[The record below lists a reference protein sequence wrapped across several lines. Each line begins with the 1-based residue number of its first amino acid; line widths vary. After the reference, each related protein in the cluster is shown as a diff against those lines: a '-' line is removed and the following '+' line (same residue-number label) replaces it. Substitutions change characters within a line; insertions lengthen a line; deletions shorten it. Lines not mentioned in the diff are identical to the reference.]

1 MKNINT
7 TAAALIAN
15 YGFEAMTDRLFAGRG
30 AWLSSGE
37 TIEVFFHGD
46 MVTVHHEKWFW
57 DGGDVEW
64 KRSTDTTCHLSQVW
78 GSPPRMGAQTLSTH
92 SFFSAGAWA
101 GAALAHSPNFREEYR
116 LAKNNLKNLQKRY

>member
-1 MKNINT
+1 MKNINTT

-15 YGFEAMTDRLFAGRG
+15 YGFEAQSDRLFAGRG
-30 AWLSSGE
+30 AWLSCGE
-37 TIEVFFHGD
+37 TIEVFFKGD

-78 GSPPRMGAQTLSTH
+78 GVLPEWVLTR
-92 SFFSAGAWA
+92 
-101 GAALAHSPNFREEYR
+101 
-116 LAKNNLKNLQKRY
+116 